1 MVAVHVTTGI
11 NMQLGIYRMYA
22 ALSSLGKPHIAQ
34 QLFVM
39 HIFHSTNGSLYKVC
53 ELKAI
58 SPRAYLGRPMATKQ
72 TSLPSTIAALSLHTK
87 SFSGLHITSGDSDC
101 ANHLILTPHTNKHTC
116 ILPTMADV
124 SNGSQ
129 QEDKM
134 LHQGEFSAQLSIL
147 S

>member
-22 ALSSLGKPHIAQ
+22 ALSSLGKAT
-34 QLFVM
+34 
-39 HIFHSTNGSLYKVC
+39 HSTTAVCYAHISFNKWRPVQSLWI
-53 ELKAI
+53 EAI